1 MTYPHGAGSI
11 SRFRASQIKSIFD
24 EFDKDGSGA
33 VSIEEA
39 KVMLEQIGIPEEEVE
54 SLVRMYDSNKDG
66 ELQYGEFVAF
76 LLHS

>member
-1 MTYPHGAGSI
+1 LTDCFFSD
-11 SRFRASQIKSIFD
+11 RASQIQSIFN

-39 KVMLEQIGIPEEEVE
+39 KAMLEQIDIPEEEVE